1 MVMQW
6 DMWTNNTWFD
16 MIWVCLK
23 TWYPIK
29 WPFQREK
36 MVIHATRYGG
46 TRNMERCSQ
55 DLRTNYLWNSQRC
68 RWEMMIKHRYQP
80 NSCRTGTHMWR
91 FWNSAWWP
99 SWFSEPSKWWWITLL
114 IPFIACAHGFSSQ
127 SYCRSYCY
135 WWVIPKMSPAE
146 SSTDAFSSVLPEP
159 TCASEPLHLYV
170 RFGYAS
176 PRHQTSPQWVENP
189 KWDANGTGMLDILE
203 MESIHHGRQPLLFL
217 FKFKVPKTMLRLLR
231 RMMQNA
237 TTRSILC
244 RKVIEDFIVTL
255 SHRLCCVG
263 GKCQP
268 CMHGL
273 SSGVKFV
280 LDEPSLG
287 PNHFHTP
294 EIYLNMINMVFEAH
308 KKGCGGPLDP
318 GCLHKKWGE
327 TGPWAANFKECNN
340 SQIMG
345 RYVKRV
351 GVARLC
357 KYTCL
362 CNMR

>member
-1 MVMQW
+1 
-6 DMWTNNTWFD
+6 
-16 MIWVCLK
+16 
-23 TWYPIK
+23 
-29 WPFQREK
+29 
-36 MVIHATRYGG
+36 
-46 TRNMERCSQ
+46 
-55 DLRTNYLWNSQRC
+55 
-68 RWEMMIKHRYQP
+68 
-80 NSCRTGTHMWR
+80 
-91 FWNSAWWP
+91 
-99 SWFSEPSKWWWITLL
+99 
-114 IPFIACAHGFSSQ
+114 
-127 SYCRSYCY
+127 
-135 WWVIPKMSPAE
+135 MSPAE

-237 TTRSILC
+237 KTRSILC

-255 SHRLCCVG
+255 SHRHCCVG

-273 SSGVKFV
+273 SAGVKFV

-294 EIYLNMINMVFEAH
+294 EIYLNMIRSLKPTKRDVEGLLIQGVSTKSEVKLA
-308 KKGCGGPLDP
+308 P
-318 GCLHKKWGE
+318 GQQTSRNATIRKSWVD
-327 TGPWAANFKECNN
+327 
-340 SQIMG
+340 M
-345 RYVKRV
+345 
-351 GVARLC
+351 
-357 KYTCL
+357 
-362 CNMR
+362 